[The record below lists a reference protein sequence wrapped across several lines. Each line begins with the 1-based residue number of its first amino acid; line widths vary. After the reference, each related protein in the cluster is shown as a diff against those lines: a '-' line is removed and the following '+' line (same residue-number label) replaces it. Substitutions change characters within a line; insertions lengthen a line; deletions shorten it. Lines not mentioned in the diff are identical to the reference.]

1 MGKGLARKWPELLGR
16 TQAISKPNLFPHNTP
31 NMSPA

>member
-16 TQAISKPNLFPHNTP
+16 KGTE
-31 NMSPA
+31 